1 MNYANSIN
9 YQLTRYND
17 QILNTYEL
25 ESVYN
30 NINLSDDSDADL
42 LDSSDESVTIESYN
56 SPINEH
62 NNTTVVNNNLK
73 EEDNTSE
80 NDFTNFTMNV
90 KMKKNLNSNCVIC
103 AEKIK
108 KDDLI
113 SILMCNHHFHSNCIL
128 KWYELKKNCP
138 ICRCDVDYK
147 NNIIDKLDEI
157 SGKNQY
163 DKIEDL
169 LKENLKKIKDFKK
182 TYTKF
187 NMDSKKDK

>member
-1 MNYANSIN
+1 
-9 YQLTRYND
+9 
-17 QILNTYEL
+17 
-25 ESVYN
+25 
-30 NINLSDDSDADL
+30 
-42 LDSSDESVTIESYN
+42 
-56 SPINEH
+56 
-62 NNTTVVNNNLK
+62 
-73 EEDNTSE
+73 
-80 NDFTNFTMNV
+80 TNFTMNI
-90 KMKKNLNSNCVIC
+90 KMKKNLNSDCVIC
-103 AEKIK
+103 SEKIK

-163 DKIEDL
+163 DKIESL
-169 LKENLKKIKDFKK
+169 LKENLKKIKHFKK

-187 NMDSKKDK
+187 NKDSKKDK